1 MKNLVITIS
10 LFILVISQTYAQKK
24 TQNSSSYNSQTVC
37 LSADE
42 NKLYELIMQYR
53 ASKGLAKIPLSPSLT
68 FVAQT
73 HCKDMTANPPVAP
86 CNMHSWSNKGTWKAC
101 CYTPDHK
108 QAAGMWS
115 KPQELTS
122 YQGNGYEISH
132 GASGYS
138 PTPASALEGWK
149 NSSGHNAVMINAGIW
164 KSTWNAIGIGMVGGY
179 AVVWFGNE
187 KDEAVEIKV
196 CK

>member
-1 MKNLVITIS
+1 MRN
-10 LFILVISQTYAQKK
+10 LFIAILLFITAIFQINAQNK
-24 TQNSSSYNSQTVC
+24 TQNNSQIVC
-37 LSADE
+37 LSSDE
-42 NKLYELIMQYR
+42 NKLYELIMEYR

-86 CNMHSWSNKGTWKAC
+86 CNMHSWSNKGTWEAC

-132 GASGYS
+132 GAWGYS
-138 PTPASALEGWK
+138 PTPRSALEGWK
-149 NSSGHNAVMINAGIW
+149 NSSGHNAVMINSGIW
-164 KSTWNAIGIGMVGGY
+164 KDPWNAIGIGMVGGY
-179 AVVWFGNE
+179 AVVWFGHE
-187 KDEAVEIKV
+187 KDEADEIKV